1 MLENFIT
8 IFVFNLLIVSVLF
21 VISLWIKKADIID
34 IYWGPAFLL
43 SSLIINFN
51 INEFNTYC
59 IFKYI
64 STTTIMIYYI

>member
-43 SSLIINFN
+43 SSLIILFLNQVIRYQALLLFL
-51 INEFNTYC
+51 
-59 IFKYI
+59 
-64 STTTIMIYYI
+64 